1 MMTIS
6 WAVRHGKA
14 AARSAMARLSRAELQ
29 EVNRAKVL
37 AAADAEFAER
47 GFRDAKVDAIAERAE
62 LTRGAVY
69 SNFPGKRALYFAVL
83 AERAE
88 RAPVQPPP
96 PRAAPSG
103 RRSAPSPGPGRRGS
117 RSPTPTAAPARPGWT
132 RTSSPRSRP
141 TSRPAARSP
150 S

>member
-1 MMTIS
+1 AVEPAVCPCRRTSTSAGHRRPRCAPHAPAPLDDPIIWMMTIS

-88 RAPVQPPP
+88 RAPAQPPP
-96 PRAAPSG
+96 APG
-103 RRSAPSPGPGRRGS
+103 GTVREAL
-117 RSPTPTAAPARPGWT
+117 
-132 RTSSPRSRP
+132 
-141 TSRPAARSP
+141 
-150 S
+150 